1 MISPWWFVLIFAG
14 IALVVNILMYYI
26 GVYGSGKRKGV
37 YAYNKYLPPGFMIG
51 IIWIV
56 IFGCLGYSFYLSY
69 VGDPDLLYNKEFP
82 RKWSQATI
90 LTIVVASYCMLY
102 PFLTIVV
109 DEKYY
114 QLLNFIALIM
124 AYALGIVVIQE
135 YVAAFWYVLPLIAW
149 TTYICFADIM
159 QGSKALHYLFD
170 MDMMKKLF

>member
-1 MISPWWFVLIFAG
+1 MMNPWYWILLFAG
-14 IALVVNILMYYI
+14 ICLVVNILMYYI
-26 GVYGSGKRKGV
+26 GHYGHGKRNV

-51 IIWIV
+51 IVWIV
-56 IFGCLGYSFYLSY
+56 IFGCLGYSAYLSY
-69 VGDPDLLYNKEFP
+69 KGDPELLYNEEYP
-82 RKWSQATI
+82 RKWSQAVI
-90 LTIVVASYCMLY
+90 LTIVVAAYCLLY

-149 TTYICFADIM
+149 TTYVCFADVM
-159 QGSKALHYLFD
+159 QGSKALHYIFD
-170 MDMMKKLF
+170 MDMMKKIF

>member
-1 MISPWWFVLIFAG
+1 MLSSWYFILIFSA

-26 GVYGSGKRKGV
+26 GVYGAGKRKGV

-90 LTIVVASYCMLY
+90 LTIVVASYCLLY

-114 QLLNFIALIM
+114 QLLNFIALVM

-149 TTYICFADIM
+149 TTYICFSDIM